1 MGHKLASYGR
11 DSSFEPLI
19 QAHAHL
25 VFQKAV
31 LVVPIVSV
39 EKDLAR
45 HQARARVDKP
55 MTCHHALARYDELEN
70 IVASLHSL
78 AQCDELEKSICP

>member
-1 MGHKLASYGR
+1 M
-11 DSSFEPLI
+11 P
-19 QAHAHL
+19 
-25 VFQKAV
+25 
-31 LVVPIVSV
+31 V

-70 IVASLHSL
+70 IVTSLHSL
-78 AQCDELEKSICP
+78 ARYDALEKSVSPQARGP

>member
-1 MGHKLASYGR
+1 M
-11 DSSFEPLI
+11 PL
-19 QAHAHL
+19 
-25 VFQKAV
+25 
-31 LVVPIVSV
+31 

-55 MTCHHALARYDELEN
+55 VTCHHALARYDELEN

-78 AQCDELEKSICP
+78 ALYDKLEKSISP